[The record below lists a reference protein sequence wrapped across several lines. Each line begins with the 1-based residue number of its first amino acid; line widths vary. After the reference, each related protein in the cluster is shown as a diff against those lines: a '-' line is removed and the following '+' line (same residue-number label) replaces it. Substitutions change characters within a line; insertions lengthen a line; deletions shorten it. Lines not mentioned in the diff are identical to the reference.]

1 MDNPL
6 DVSVVVPVYAG
17 AAMLPELHARI
28 TNVLESTGY
37 SFELILVDDRGH
49 ENNWLAITSL
59 SESDGRIVG
68 IRLTRNYGQHAAT
81 LCGLAHATGRWVITM
96 DEDLE
101 HPPEAMPAMLLA
113 CKERAPLVYGV
124 FPKRK
129 HAWYR
134 NLTSELMRLT
144 LKRAFPDLN
153 EDYTSFRAMHAT
165 LAHRLAQFDLS
176 RPYIDGMLSWIT
188 NSVATVQVQHG
199 ERLSGESAYTLRK
212 LISHALNIFITFS
225 QLPLRLASY
234 AGVVIACSSFIYMI
248 YVLVARLMGWV
259 TSPGYA
265 SIMSVVLFACGIQL
279 TILGVVGE
287 YIGRLMA
294 AAYRKPV
301 YVVEATARILSRRGG
316 GGFEI

>member
-1 MDNPL
+1 MISRKN
-6 DVSVVVPVYAG
+6 DVSIVVPVYGG
-17 AAMLPELHARI
+17 ASMLEELHRRVAE
-28 TNVLESTGY
+28 TLEAAGY
-37 SFELILVDDRGH
+37 LFELILVDDRGH
-49 ENNWLAITSL
+49 EGNWNAISAL
-59 SESDGRIVG
+59 SERDPRVVG
-68 IRLTRNYGQHAAT
+68 IRLTKNFGQHAAT
-81 LCGLAHATGRWVITM
+81 ICGLANATGRWVVTM

-101 HPPEAMPAMLLA
+101 HPPEALPAMLQA
-113 CKERAPLVYGV
+113 CQERAPLVYGV

-129 HAWYR
+129 HAWHR
-134 NLTSELMRLT
+134 NLTSEMMRRT

-153 EDYTSFRAMHAT
+153 EDYTSFRAMRVA

-188 NSVATVQVQHG
+188 NSVATVQVHHG
-199 ERLSGESAYTLRK
+199 DRASGESAYTFRK

-234 AGVVIACSSFIYMI
+234 AGAAIACSSFIYMI
-248 YVLVARLMGWV
+248 YILVARLTGWV

-279 TILGVVGE
+279 IILGVVGE

-301 YVVEATARILSRRGG
+301 YVIESIATPRTDGAL
-316 GGFEI
+316 EE